1 MQRAM
6 CSQLDQGIIKSV
18 KAGFRKAQLQ
28 PLLTEYEL
36 WVSGKMDDDKGTFK
50 SKSTHTSAT
59 R

>member
-1 MQRAM
+1 M
-6 CSQLDQGIIKSV
+6 CSQPLDQGIIKSV